1 MERLYV
7 GSKICTGLGLA
18 TNTYKKVLESGELT
32 LRELITWAAGRG
44 FSWVEIRDADVK
56 MSEQELLDMK
66 ELADK
71 LQVRLHYAWDNEDLL
86 CKPESFL
93 KGIENAALFGDGTC
107 SRVLLAPNT
116 VKGKKG
122 YTREEMEALV
132 PIINFYVKKAGEKN
146 IYLCFENAMEPL
158 RGDGETYFGMEDLLE
173 RCPEMCVTFDAANAC
188 SSTTCV
194 NPTEAE
200 LIQDYQKY
208 AERNFYFHL
217 KLTKNHEVLDT
228 LEADGDFDLHKL
240 FEAFEKNPNMLVCLE
255 IPQQLSLVKMQK
267 AVEDSLKFLE
277 GASES

>member
-7 GSKICTGLGLA
+7 GSKIGTGLGLA

-56 MSEQELLDMK
+56 MFRQELLDMK

-93 KGIENAALFGDGTC
+93 QGIENAALFGDGTC
-107 SRVLLAPNT
+107 CRVLIAPNT

-122 YTREEMEALV
+122 YTKEEMEALV
-132 PIINFYVKKAGEKN
+132 PIINSYVEKAGEKN

-158 RGDGETYFGMEDLLE
+158 RGDGKTYFGMEDLLE
-173 RCPEMCVTFDAANAC
+173 RCPGMCVTFDAANAC

-194 NPTEAE
+194 NPTEEE
-200 LIQDYQKY
+200 LIQYYQKY
-208 AERNFYFHL
+208 TERNFYFHL
-217 KLTKNHEVLDT
+217 KLTKNHEVLDA
-228 LEADGDFDLHKL
+228 LEENGDFDLHKL
-240 FEAFEKNPNMLVCLE
+240 FEAFEKNPNMLICLE
-255 IPQQLSLVKMQK
+255 IPQQPTLVTMQE
-267 AVEDSLKFLE
+267 AVENSLKFLE
-277 GASES
+277 GEFES